1 MVVVGGAGLVMLFG
15 ARETTKDVDAYFVLS
30 PAPGEMRTA
39 AARVAEWL
47 SLPEDWLND
56 AAKGLS

>member
-30 PAPGEMRTA
+30 PAPGEMRRA
-39 AARVAEWL
+39 HAEITERTL
-47 SLPEDWLND
+47 RRTRQ
-56 AAKGLS
+56 AMV

>member
-47 SLPEDWLND
+47 SLPEDC
-56 AAKGLS
+56 